1 MLGYDDEKQ
10 DLLKRLARVEGQVR
24 GVSRMVEDGRYCVEI
39 LDQVS
44 AIKKGL
50 ERVALSLLRGHLDH
64 CVADALRGD
73 KDGGREK
80 LDEALLAVERLV
92 K

>member
-1 MLGYDDEKQ
+1 MVGYSHDKQ
-10 DLLKRLARVEGQVR
+10 DLVKRLARIEGQVR
-24 GVSRMVEDGRYCVEI
+24 GISRMVEDERYCVEI

-50 ERVALSLLRGHLDH
+50 EKVSLSLLRSHFDH
-64 CVADALRGD
+64 CVADALQNSK
-73 KDGGREK
+73 KDGREK
-80 LDEALLAVERLV
+80 IDEVLLVVERLI